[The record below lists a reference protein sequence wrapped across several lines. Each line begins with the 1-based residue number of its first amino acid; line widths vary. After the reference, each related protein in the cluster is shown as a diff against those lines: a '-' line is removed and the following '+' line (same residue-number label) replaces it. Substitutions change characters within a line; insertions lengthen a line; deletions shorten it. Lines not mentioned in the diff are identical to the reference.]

1 MSEIEVVSRKI
12 EHLEK
17 ERAEAKLSLENATWY
32 EEGKR
37 RVLLE
42 SATTEL
48 KGLRDKEAALIHERA
63 TVAGAKEK
71 DWSDAP
77 FYSKR
82 LAKIGFVTPGEQ
94 YNTCPLMTGAFMA
107 VGYSVNSFVRARE
120 VFKMSNC
127 PEGSEQWL
135 LHKAKAWVT
144 TEEAK
149 NGQILIKRF
158 QWRGSL
164 ALLIPVWVL
173 GSWITK
179 FSMRRKT

>member
-12 EHLEK
+12 DHLERA
-17 ERAEAKLSLENATWY
+17 RAEAKLSLENATWY

-48 KGLRDKEAALIHERA
+48 KGLRDTETALIHERA
-63 TVAGAKEK
+63 AVAGAKGMTEWVLEK

-94 YNTCPLMTGAFMA
+94 YNTYASMTGAFLA

-149 NGQILIKRF
+149 NGQILIK
-158 QWRGSL
+158 
-164 ALLIPVWVL
+164 
-173 GSWITK
+173 
-179 FSMRRKT
+179 

>member
-12 EHLEK
+12 DHLER

-48 KGLRDKEAALIHERA
+48 KA
-63 TVAGAKEK
+63 VAGAREK

-94 YNTCPLMTGAFMA
+94 YNTYPLMTGAFMA

-164 ALLIPVWVL
+164 ALLIPVWGL

-179 FSMRRKT
+179 FSMRKKT